1 MINQLY
7 IDFTQVVHRR
17 ENNPASESNL
27 NRNRFH
33 FTGQCAMIKTLL
45 EKGIHLT
52 SRSALLEYN
61 IGHLPR
67 RIKDLKDAGFPIES
81 KEIDSKGTKEY
92 YLNEQ
97 IKK

>member
-1 MINQLY
+1 MSAQLA

-17 ENNPASESNL
+17 ENNAQSEANL

-33 FTGQCAMIKTLL
+33 FTGQCAIIKSLL
-45 EKGIHLT
+45 EKGIRLT
-52 SRSALLEYN
+52 CRAALLHYN

-67 RIKDLKDAGFPIES
+67 RIKDLKDSGFPVQS

-92 YLNEQ
+92 YL
-97 IKK
+97 